1 MQLGFHLLHYNLV
14 MFRADGLFNEVFD
27 DGDQAIHL
35 VFLFTQ
41 SQRRCFLITN
51 LVHYTWRFPKCLP
64 NVSEMTNLSAIN
76 TINSKTKDD
85 CSTNKFHMM
94 SLMWS

>member
-27 DGDQAIHL
+27 DGGQAIHL

-41 SQRRCFLITN
+41 SQR
-51 LVHYTWRFPKCLP
+51 
-64 NVSEMTNLSAIN
+64 
-76 TINSKTKDD
+76 
-85 CSTNKFHMM
+85 
-94 SLMWS
+94 